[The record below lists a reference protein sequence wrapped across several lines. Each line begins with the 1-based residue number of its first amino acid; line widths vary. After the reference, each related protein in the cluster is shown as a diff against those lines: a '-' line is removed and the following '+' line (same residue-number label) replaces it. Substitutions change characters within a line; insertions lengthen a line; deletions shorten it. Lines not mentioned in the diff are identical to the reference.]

1 MSGTERQ
8 QTEKVATVNRI
19 ENQIYIMADENLSES
34 RKGYA
39 KVICYVAEPE
49 KLDE

>member
-1 MSGTERQ
+1 MEREERQ

-34 RKGYA
+34 RKGYLL
-39 KVICYVAEPE
+39 CGRTGETG
-49 KLDE
+49 